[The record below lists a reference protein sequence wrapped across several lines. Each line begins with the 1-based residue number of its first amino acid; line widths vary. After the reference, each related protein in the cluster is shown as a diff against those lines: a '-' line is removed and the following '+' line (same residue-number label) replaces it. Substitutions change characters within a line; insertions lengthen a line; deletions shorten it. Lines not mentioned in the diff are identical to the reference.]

1 MRLELTLSC
10 LTTGRR
16 SGRLEALRCRFWLL
30 AAMVAVFLSGG
41 RAAAEDQVA
50 MDYQVKAACLVN
62 FPKYVDWP
70 ANAFPAANSPITVA
84 VFGDDNVAN
93 EFGNMT
99 SDGKTINGHPLVLKR
114 IAKESDITP
123 DCQILFIG
131 AAERQRVSTILEK
144 LQGANVL
151 TVGESDDFLAKGGV
165 INLVHQG
172 RKIRLQVNLDAA
184 GQAHLKISSKLLV
197 AADVVKGK
205 SG

>member
-1 MRLELTLSC
+1 MAVHALAGFVIAAVLALAPLS
-10 LTTGRR
+10 
-16 SGRLEALRCRFWLL
+16 A
-30 AAMVAVFLSGG
+30 
-41 RAAAEDQVA
+41 RADDAVA

-70 ANAFPAANSPITVA
+70 AAAFASPSSPITVA

-93 EFGNMT
+93 EFASMVE
-99 SDGKTINGHPLVLKR
+99 DGKAVNGHPIVLKR
-114 IAKESDITP
+114 VEKESDITA

-131 AAERQRVSTILEK
+131 AAQRDRVPAILEK
-144 LQGANVL
+144 LQGTKVL
-151 TVGESDDFLAKGGV
+151 TVGESPDFLQKGGI

-184 GQAHLKISSKLLV
+184 GQARLKISSKLLI

-205 SG
+205 SS